1 MSAEEPPHDALPS
14 RADEVDASLL
24 EWYGELSMIERL
36 RAASRSAA
44 WLERMRRAA
53 SRDR

>member
-1 MSAEEPPHDALPS
+1 VIAVDSTDELLA
-14 RADEVDASLL
+14 RATAEVDESLL
-24 EWYGELSMIERL
+24 EWYRTLSMIERL

-44 WLERMRRAA
+44 VLGRIARAA